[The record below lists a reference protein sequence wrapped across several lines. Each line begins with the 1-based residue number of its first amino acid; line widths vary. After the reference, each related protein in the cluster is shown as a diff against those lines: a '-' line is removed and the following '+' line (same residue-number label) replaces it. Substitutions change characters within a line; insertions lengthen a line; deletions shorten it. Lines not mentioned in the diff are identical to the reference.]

1 MLKMRSFK
9 VAIYEGSSPRMVVMI
24 KLTRNKIRVL
34 QTLLLTY
41 LSPLIYEDRT
51 VANVPNK

>member
-1 MLKMRSFK
+1 
-9 VAIYEGSSPRMVVMI
+9 MVVMI

-41 LSPLIYEDRT
+41 LSPLIYEDR
-51 VANVPNK
+51 VAANVPKK

>member
-1 MLKMRSFK
+1 
-9 VAIYEGSSPRMVVMI
+9 MI

-41 LSPLIYEDRT
+41 PLIYEDR
-51 VANVPNK
+51 VAANVPNK

>member
-1 MLKMRSFK
+1 
-9 VAIYEGSSPRMVVMI
+9 MVVMI

>member
-1 MLKMRSFK
+1 
-9 VAIYEGSSPRMVVMI
+9 MVVMI
-24 KLTRNKIRVL
+24 KLTRNKIRVS

-41 LSPLIYEDRT
+41 LSPLIYEDRA